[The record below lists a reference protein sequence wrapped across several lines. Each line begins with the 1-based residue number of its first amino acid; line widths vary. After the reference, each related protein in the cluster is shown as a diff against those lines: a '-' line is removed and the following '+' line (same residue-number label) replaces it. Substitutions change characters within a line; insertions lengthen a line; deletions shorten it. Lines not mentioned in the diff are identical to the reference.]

1 MNFLDRISH
10 AWNAFQN
17 KDPTRRLSSD
27 YSGSYTRPD
36 RHTLSFANANTI
48 ITPIYNR
55 IAIDVSAI
63 DIEHI
68 KVDEN
73 ENFVED

>member
-1 MNFLDRISH
+1 MTIKDRLVH

-17 KDPTRRLSSD
+17 KDPTQSFSD
-27 YSGSYTRPD
+27 PGYFNRPD
-36 RHTLSFANANTI
+36 RHRVLPGIENTI
-48 ITPIYNR
+48 ISSIYTR

-63 DIEHI
+63 DIEHV

-73 ENFVED
+73 ENFYREN